1 MLATLDCTPASRR
14 LFLRHVRYQR
24 HLRSTRKY
32 TVAAFQPLPPLT
44 PVQAEEDAA
53 RRLNVGRVLPSAALS
68 GTNSRAKHTELIG
81 KPFLRQKVE
90 AACMSLLLAY
100 LTCAHLG

>member
-1 MLATLDCTPASRR
+1 M
-14 LFLRHVRYQR
+14 
-24 HLRSTRKY
+24 
-32 TVAAFQPLPPLT
+32 
-44 PVQAEEDAA
+44 QAEEDAA

-90 AACMSLLLAY
+90 AACMSLRLAFPLRAPW
-100 LTCAHLG
+100 LTTSSKEPWNQV